1 MKKKQKEERQKLM
14 EQNRSVSTLLQEA
27 QKKLEKFEEKRSNAC
42 EDDKT
47 GSSQVSTATRG
58 FKKDYSQVSWLQK
71 DTPADI
77 TVFAQVLESADIIL
91 HVLDA
96 RDPLGTCFPQLEE
109 KVLNSPEPKKL
120 VYVLNKI
127 DLIPKD
133 NLVSWLHYLR
143 TRCPTVPFKASTQ
156 AQRRNLVSF
165 PSPGGANY
173 TSQKKVKVSKV
184 MSDEHATGFSSACVG
199 ANLLMKLIG
208 SYCPGDDP
216 RPVTIGVVGFPNV
229 GKSSVINSLKR
240 SRGLRMMVPGAT
252 DAGAILRN
260 ALRIETIEDPI
271 IPATYVVQRAG
282 REQMAL
288 HYQVRAFS
296 SPTELFLQ
304 LAKKMGQL
312 KKGGI
317 PNIDEGA
324 RRLLRDWTSGK
335 IKYFTVPPE
344 LPQDTAHSLTDDL
357 MQQESAEL
365 STLPP
370 VNTTQCFPLPSAK
383 DVPDFQLVE
392 QEEEVA
398 MEEETPAYMSQA
410 IKKRP
415 EQQEDQKS
423 IMPLNNTQKADFR
436 KMKKKAKRA

>member
-1 MKKKQKEERQKLM
+1 M
-14 EQNRSVSTLLQEA
+14 
-27 QKKLEKFEEKRSNAC
+27 
-42 EDDKT
+42 D
-47 GSSQVSTATRG
+47 
-58 FKKDYSQVSWLQK
+58 SWHSL
-71 DTPADI
+71 
-77 TVFAQVLESADIIL
+77 FAQVLESADIIL

-156 AQRRNLVSF
+156 AQRRNL
-165 PSPGGANY
+165 
-173 TSQKKVKVSKV
+173 SQKKVKVSKV

-240 SRGLRMMVPGAT
+240 SRGCAVGATAGVTRSLQTVSLEKNISIVDSPGVVMVPGAT

-260 ALRIETIEDPI
+260 ALRIETIQDPI

-365 STLPP
+365 SSKFL
-370 VNTTQCFPLPSAK
+370 FL
-383 DVPDFQLVE
+383 
-392 QEEEVA
+392 
-398 MEEETPAYMSQA
+398 
-410 IKKRP
+410 
-415 EQQEDQKS
+415 
-423 IMPLNNTQKADFR
+423 
-436 KMKKKAKRA
+436 